1 MKLNYNDRHNLR
13 DYLLKTLESVPE
25 GERVSLP
32 NDLLDQ
38 LIFERAKGYDGLLY
52 KVPVWTGSFL
62 KKLDLSNISFEKVL
76 WNRTSECLDELFSS
90 DVQRR
95 LELSYNIHDYRSCL
109 YDIDFSGTN
118 VRINSFS
125 NLSTCGMRNCNL
137 EGVDLSNSNFTIDDG
152 NDFNVFN
159 VNFSKTG
166 CKFRVLNKLEN
177 KSNFKTLLEEDNLA
191 GCYINGVYVRSN
203 DARNLMKGSLK
214 NKYDSYVS
222 TYYSAI
228 DKIGIS
234 YGSKSKK
241 K

>member
-62 KKLDLSNISFEKVL
+62 KKLDLSSISFERVL

-118 VRINSFS
+118 IRINSFS

>member
-1 MKLNYNDRHNLR
+1 MKLNYSDRCNLR
-13 DYLLKTLESVPE
+13 DYLLNVLEDVPE
-25 GERVSLP
+25 DERVSLP

>member
-1 MKLNYNDRHNLR
+1 MKLNYSDRCNLR
-13 DYLLKTLESVPE
+13 DYLLNVLEDVPE

-137 EGVDLSNSNFTIDDG
+137 EGVDLSNNKFNVDCY
-152 NDFNVFN
+152 NDFNAFN
-159 VNFSKTG
+159 VNFCNTG
-166 CKFRVLNKLEN
+166 CKFIVLNELEN
-177 KSNFKTLLEEDNLA
+177 KSNFKTLLEDDNLA
-191 GCYINGVYVRSN
+191 GCYINNVYIKSN
-203 DARNLMKGSLK
+203 ETKEISRNALK
-214 NKYDSYVS
+214 QKYDSYVS

>member
-1 MKLNYNDRHNLR
+1 MKLNYSDRCNLR
-13 DYLLKTLESVPE
+13 DYLLNVLEDVPE
-25 GERVSLP
+25 VERVSLP

-137 EGVDLSNSNFTIDDG
+137 EGVDLSNSKFTIDDG
-152 NDFNVFN
+152 NDFDVFN

>member
-1 MKLNYNDRHNLR
+1 MKLNYSDRCNLR
-13 DYLLKTLESVPE
+13 DYLLNVLEDVPE
-25 GERVSLP
+25 DERVSLP

-137 EGVDLSNSNFTIDDG
+137 EGVDLSDSKFTIDDG
-152 NDFNVFN
+152 NDFDVFN

>member
-1 MKLNYNDRHNLR
+1 MKLNYSDRCNLR
-13 DYLLKTLESVPE
+13 DYLLNVLEDVPE
-25 GERVSLP
+25 DERVSLP

-95 LELSYNIHDYRSCL
+95 LELSYNIHDYKSCL

-137 EGVDLSNSNFTIDDG
+137 EGVDLSDSEFTIDDG
-152 NDFNVFN
+152 NDFDVFN

-191 GCYINGVYVRSN
+191 GCYINGAYVRSN
-203 DARNLMKGSLK
+203 YARNLMKGSLK

>member
-137 EGVDLSNSNFTIDDG
+137 EGIDLSDSKFTVDDG
-152 NDFNVFN
+152 NDFDVFN

>member
-1 MKLNYNDRHNLR
+1 MKLNYSDRCNLR
-13 DYLLKTLESVPE
+13 DYLLNVLEDVPE

-38 LIFERAKGYDGLLY
+38 LIFERARGYDGLLY

-62 KKLDLSNISFEKVL
+62 KKLDLSSISFERVL
-76 WNRTSECLDELFSS
+76 WNRTSDCLDELFSS

-137 EGVDLSNSNFTIDDG
+137 EGVDLSDSNFTIDDG

>member
-1 MKLNYNDRHNLR
+1 MKLNYNDRCKLR
-13 DYLLKTLESVPE
+13 DYLLKMLESVPV
-25 GERVSLP
+25 GEKVLLSS
-32 NDLLDQ
+32 DLLDQ
-38 LIFERAKGYDGLLY
+38 LIFERSRGYDGLLY

-62 KKLDLSNISFEKVL
+62 KKLDLSNISFERVL
-76 WNRTSECLDELFSS
+76 WNRTSDCLDELFSS